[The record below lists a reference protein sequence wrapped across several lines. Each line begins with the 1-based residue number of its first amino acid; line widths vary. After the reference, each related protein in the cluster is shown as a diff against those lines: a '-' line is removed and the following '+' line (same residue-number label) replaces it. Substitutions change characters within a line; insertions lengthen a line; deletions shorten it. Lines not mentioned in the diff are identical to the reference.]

1 MTVELKEL
9 LPKKSSIIIW
19 GIIGLVY
26 FISCEPEGGDKI
38 VTPEETEEQ
47 EDVPSFNASDWIIY
61 R

>member
-1 MTVELKEL
+1 MPVELKEL

-26 FISCEPEGGDKI
+26 FISCEIEGGDKI

-47 EDVPSFNASDWIIY
+47 GEVPSFNASDWIIY

>member
-9 LPKKSSIIIW
+9 LLKKSSIIIW

-26 FISCEPEGGDKI
+26 FISCEIDGGDRI
-38 VTPEETEEQ
+38 IITEEQ
-47 EDVPSFNASDWIIY
+47 SQEPT